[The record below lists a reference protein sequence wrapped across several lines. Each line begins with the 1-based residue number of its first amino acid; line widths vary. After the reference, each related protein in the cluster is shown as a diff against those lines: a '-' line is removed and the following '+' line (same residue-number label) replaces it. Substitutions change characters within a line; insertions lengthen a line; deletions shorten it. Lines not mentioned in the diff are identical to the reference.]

1 MGPSEK
7 VMGAANWITI
17 SRLPLLLIYVVG
29 VYIGGPLV
37 KLIMAPL
44 LLVFMLLDTV
54 DGIVA
59 RATGTESLT
68 GSVLDI
74 AMDRVYYLV
83 LCVVMADLGVI
94 PVAIPLIVIAR
105 TTLTDALRSI
115 GVRQGERPFEQ
126 QLSRLGRFMV
136 GSPWM
141 RTGYSVTKL
150 LAFGG
155 LTLGVALSSYPEGT
169 RMHAA
174 SPAVL
179 DFSVIIS
186 WLAVAFCLARGF
198 PVILSMSR
206 RSRGAA

>member
-1 MGPSEK
+1 MDASEK
-7 VMGAANWITI
+7 VMGAANWITL
-17 SRLPLLLIYVVG
+17 SRLPLLLIFV
-29 VYIGGPLV
+29 IGIYFGSPLI

-44 LLVFMLLDTV
+44 LMVFMLLDTV

-59 RATGTESLT
+59 RATGTESLA

-74 AMDRVYYLV
+74 AMDRVYELV
-83 LCVVMADLGVI
+83 LWVVMADFGVI

-115 GVRQGERPFEQ
+115 GVRKGERPFEQ
-126 QLSRLGRFMV
+126 RLSKLGRFMV

-169 RMHAA
+169 RLHAA
-174 SPAVL
+174 SA
-179 DFSVIIS
+179 DVIRIFVIVS
-186 WLAVAFCLARGF
+186 WLAVALCLARGF
-198 PVILSMSR
+198 PVIVGMSH